1 MPLFGAV
8 FLRLLIKR
16 QQLLLRYVAD
26 GAGHLAVSGAD
37 DTVERIGG
45 KRGVGAANL
54 TEDVMQCLFHSRYC
68 TA

>member
-1 MPLFGAV
+1 ML
-8 FLRLLIKR
+8 LRLLIKR
-16 QQLLLRYVAD
+16 QQLLLRHIAD

-37 DTVERIGG
+37 DAIERIGG